1 VRRTIHLHHPGA
13 AIPETAALAAPTTA
27 GGSAADP
34 IHLPGLP
41 PAVLGLTPCAAGVVV
56 EARTTGVRAG
66 GHPLEPGGR
75 RLLRPG
81 ERAELFGAAVSV
93 PEEPAPEGTRVL
105 AAGLLRA
112 VAAGEP
118 PVTGP
123 HLLVLTGPDAG
134 ARLPLGSDQVLGRG
148 ARAGIRLRDPLVSR
162 RHARLRVEG
171 GAAVLDDLG
180 AKNGVTVDGVRV
192 DRRPV
197 RLRDGAELRLGGT
210 ILALVLPAAATTDP
224 GDPRAGEGGAEAPRP
239 PPATGPRRPRRRRA
253 VPRPIAAAALLA
265 ASAAA
270 LALSGL

>member
-1 VRRTIHLHHPGA
+1 VRRTLQLHHPGA
-13 AIPETAALAAPTTA
+13 AAPEPATLAAPATA

-41 PAVLGLTPCAAGVVV
+41 PAVLGLVPCAAGVVV
-56 EARTTGVRAG
+56 EARTTGVRAA

-93 PEEPAPEGTRVL
+93 PGEPAPEGTRVL

-118 PVTGP
+118 PVSGP

-134 ARLPLGSDQVLGRG
+134 ARLPLGPDQVLGRG

-162 RHARLRVEG
+162 RHARLRLEG
-171 GAAVLDDLG
+171 RAAILDDLG
-180 AKNGVTVDGVRV
+180 AKNGVTVDGVRAE
-192 DRRPV
+192 RRPV
-197 RLRDGAELRLGGT
+197 RIREGAELRLGAT
-210 ILALVLPAAATTDP
+210 ILALVLPPTSDP
-224 GDPRAGEGGAEAPRP
+224 GDPHAGEDAADAPSP
-239 PPATGPRRPRRRRA
+239 PPGACTRRRRRRRA
-253 VPRPIAAAALLA
+253 IPRPITAAALLA